1 MTETQTSTDSSIGAM
16 FAACGAENRAALMPF
31 LTAGYPDLD
40 ATDALLD
47 AVVAGGADLIELGI
61 PFSDP
66 LADGATIQHTSQ
78 VALDNGTTLA
88 DCFAIARR
96 FRDRGH
102 DTPIVFMGY
111 TNPFLQYGPEALAE
125 AAVANGV
132 DGFIIPDLPLEE
144 SDEFSAPLRAHG
156 RDLIFLVAPTST
168 DSRIEEAASRAS
180 GFIYCVALTGV
191 TGARSELSADLA
203 DYIERIRKHTDL
215 PLAIGFGI
223 SKPEHVQQVSAL
235 ADGVIVASALIN
247 HIDTLAPEDRAAGT
261 EAFVRELASATTKTA
276 R

>member
-1 MTETQTSTDSSIGAM
+1 
-16 FAACGAENRAALMPF
+16 MPF
-31 LTAGYPDLD
+31 LTAGYPDLE

-96 FRDRGH
+96 FRERGH

-111 TNPFLQYGPEALAE
+111 TNPFLQYGPGALAE

-168 DSRIEEAASRAS
+168 DDRIKEAASRAS

-191 TGARSELSADLA
+191 TGARSELCRRSARIHRADSHRIPTCPWRSVLA
-203 DYIERIRKHTDL
+203 FPDRNMSNRL
-215 PLAIGFGI
+215 PLWPTGSSSPVRSSTTSIRWPRRSGA
-223 SKPEHVQQVSAL
+223 
-235 ADGVIVASALIN
+235 
-247 HIDTLAPEDRAAGT
+247 TGT
-261 EAFVRELASATTKTA
+261 EKHSCGKWLQRPANSRAE
-276 R
+276 